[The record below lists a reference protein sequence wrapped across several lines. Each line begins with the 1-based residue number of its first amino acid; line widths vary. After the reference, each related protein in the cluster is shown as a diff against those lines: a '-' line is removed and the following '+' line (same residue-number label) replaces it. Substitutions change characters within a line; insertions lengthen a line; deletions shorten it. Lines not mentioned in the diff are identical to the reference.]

1 MSNNVYFL
9 LFSFSFFPRDVLE
22 MKSEQKGQNV
32 ARKTITL
39 TPHLQARKALI
50 GEAALVNL
58 ERDDRREN
66 ASC

>member
-1 MSNNVYFL
+1 
-9 LFSFSFFPRDVLE
+9 

-66 ASC
+66 ATC